1 MKKTILNVVAIGS
14 LVVLTGCSQPDS
26 KKTYAANQKVYSC
39 GAYEVI
45 LESGNR
51 TVQGTKATGRDANG
65 LLKFKDTSKK
75 VSGSLIIDSWAM
87 EPYRTY
93 LNSNGSFRM
102 KSGETWSFGKINGE
116 YLLCQSRSCSD
127 KSLFNRMSCKRIR

>member
-14 LVVLTGCSQPDS
+14 LAVLTGCSQPDS

-45 LESGNR
+45 LESRNR
-51 TVQGTKATGRDANG
+51 TVYGTKVTGRDTNG
-65 LLKFKDTSKK
+65 LLKFKDTSKR
-75 VSGSLIIDSWAM
+75 VSGSITIDSWAM
-87 EPYRTY
+87 KPYTTDI
-93 LNSNGSFRM
+93 NGNGSFRM
-102 KSGETWSFGKINGE
+102 DNKEMWSFGKINGE

-127 KSLFNRMSCKRIR
+127 KSLFNRISCKRIR